1 MVKIYVMETCPDCVS
16 VKLQAE
22 GNKKYQLVDIG
33 KNVRDLK
40 EFLLLRDRNPAFDA
54 VKANG
59 SIGIP
64 CFILE
69 DGSVT
74 FSPEDAGLKPKS
86 AAEVAAKAPACNIDG
101 SGC

>member
-40 EFLLLRDRNPAFDA
+40 EFLLLRDRNSAFNA
-54 VKANG
+54 VKAKG

-64 CFILE
+64 CFVSDE
-69 DGSVT
+69 GSIT
-74 FSPEDAGLKPKS
+74 LSPEEVGLKPKS
-86 AAEVAAKAPACNIDG
+86 ATEVAAKAPACNIDG

>member
-40 EFLLLRDRNPAFDA
+40 EFLLLRDRHSAFDA

-74 FSPEDAGLKPKS
+74 FSPEDAGLKAKKTS
-86 AAEVAAKAPACNIDG
+86 EVAACNIDG

>member
-1 MVKIYVMETCPDCVS
+1 MVKIYVMATCPDCVS
-16 VKLQAE
+16 VKRQAE
-22 GNKKYQLVDIG
+22 GDKNYQLVDIG

-40 EFLLLRDRNPAFDA
+40 EFLLLRDSNPAFDA
-54 VKANG
+54 VKAKG

-64 CFILE
+64 CFVLD

-74 FSPEDAGLKPKS
+74 LSPEEAGLKSRKTPEM
-86 AAEVAAKAPACNIDG
+86 AACNIDG